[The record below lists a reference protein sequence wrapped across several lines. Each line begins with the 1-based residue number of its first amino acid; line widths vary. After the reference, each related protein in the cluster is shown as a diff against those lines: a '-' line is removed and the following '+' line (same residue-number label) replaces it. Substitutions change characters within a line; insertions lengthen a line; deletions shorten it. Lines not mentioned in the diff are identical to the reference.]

1 MRHLI
6 LVSLLVIS
14 NAVSAQVKKA
24 VGEFFKGSTMYSTAF
39 VTQPF
44 QDPYGDWFIPRDW
57 TVDPEPLDNQNKYNF
72 NYSLGIR
79 KIARFRYEN
88 RPAIFYD
95 GTETNISTQSNIGA
109 VRGWEYLFH
118 TELSR
123 QLGEEFVNNK
133 YFLRHLGKRHILKVE
148 RFQDGFVSL
157 NYDAVDLRYRKPVG
171 SKLNLSVGLN
181 VRGHGYYGIAPIKQY
196 LEDADSDFAWL
207 GLAWDAGYRDYRYGT
222 DMDNDGTIDGGDYI
236 WTDKYNGDTIALSD
250 WEFRK
255 LKWDE
260 IAGAYNDSVIDVI
273 GSFRTLSPV
282 IGLDF
287 YHRTKENWLHIWGS
301 VLPYNTRISGNEEY
315 FWGNNHDDWIDFQ
328 VGFVSGMWITKN
340 LGLYFEGSRQRFWDR
355 QLYSLKCGINY
366 QFR

>member
-1 MRHLI
+1 MRHLLLI
-6 LVSLLVIS
+6 LVLAFSTSTSGQI
-14 NAVSAQVKKA
+14 KKT
-24 VGEFFKGSTMYSTAF
+24 VREFFKGSTVYGTGF
-39 VTQPF
+39 ITQPF
-44 QDPYGDWFIPRDW
+44 QDPYGDWLIPRDW
-57 TVDPEPLDNQNKYNF
+57 TVEPEPIDNQNQYNF

-95 GTETNISTQSNIGA
+95 GTEENISTQSNIGA
-109 VRGWEYLFH
+109 VSGWEYLFH

-123 QLGEEFVNNK
+123 QLGEEFTNNR

-157 NYDAVDLRYRKPVG
+157 NYDAIDLRYRKPIG

-181 VRGHGYYGIAPIKQY
+181 VRGHQYYGIAPIKQY
-196 LEDADSDFAWL
+196 LEDSNSEYAWL
-207 GLAWDAGYRDYRYGT
+207 DLARAAGYTDKGYGIDWDLDGERDQF
-222 DMDNDGTIDGGDYI
+222 DYL
-236 WTDKYNGDTIALSD
+236 WTDSYNGDTIALTD

-255 LKWDE
+255 IKWDE
-260 IAGAYNDSVIDVI
+260 IAGAYNDSVIDMI
-273 GSFRTLSPV
+273 GTFQTLSPV

-287 YHRTKENWLHIWGS
+287 YHRTKENWFHVWGN
-301 VLPYNTRISGNEEY
+301 VLPLNTRLSGNEEY
-315 FWGNNHDDWIDFQ
+315 FYGNNHDDWVDFQ
-328 VGFVSGMWITKN
+328 FGFVSGMWVTKN

-355 QLYSLKCGINY
+355 QLYSLKAGINY